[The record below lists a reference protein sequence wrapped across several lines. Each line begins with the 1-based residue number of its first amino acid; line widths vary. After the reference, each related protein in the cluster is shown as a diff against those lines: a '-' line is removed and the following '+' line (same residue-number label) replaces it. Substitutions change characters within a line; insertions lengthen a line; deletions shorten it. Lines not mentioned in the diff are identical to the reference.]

1 MFGLRKCRDFRFLFH
16 ELGWVGFDVQMTWNV
31 SCKEK
36 SPSSSSF
43 VFNLN
48 QIKMKS
54 AVIVI
59 IQVFLE
65 ILFFV

>member
-1 MFGLRKCRDFRFLFH
+1 MFGLRKCRDFHFLFH

-36 SPSSSSF
+36 SPPFSF
-43 VFNLN
+43 VFDLN
-48 QIKMKS
+48 QIKMKN

>member
-1 MFGLRKCRDFRFLFH
+1 MFGLRKCRDCNFLFH

-36 SPSSSSF
+36 NPSSFSF
-43 VFNLN
+43 VFDLN
-48 QIKMKS
+48 QIKMKN

-59 IQVFLE
+59 IQVFLK

>member
-1 MFGLRKCRDFRFLFH
+1 MFGLRKCCDCHFLFH
-16 ELGWVGFDVQMTWNV
+16 ELGWVELDVQMTWNV

-36 SPSSSSF
+36 VPSSFSF
-43 VFNLN
+43 VFDLN
-48 QIKMKS
+48 QIKMKND
-54 AVIVI
+54 AIVI